1 MQCRVIL
8 SLVIATIT
16 LHASAAQSSAP
27 NDALS
32 SFYAALASGDRTKA
46 LALLSPSVAIYESGH
61 VESSREEYGSHHLAG
76 DIAFA
81 KTSTRKVRK
90 HSEKIEGNLAV
101 IWEETETTT
110 SSGSKPGISYGTETA
125 LLENVD
131 GQWRITHVHWSSRKG
146 K

>member
-1 MQCRVIL
+1 MQYRVVL
-8 SLVIATIT
+8 SLLIATISVQV
-16 LHASAAQSSAP
+16 SAAPASAP

-46 LALLSPSVAIYESGH
+46 LALLSPSVAIYEAGH
-61 VESSREEYGSHHLAG
+61 VESSREEYASHHLAG

-90 HSEKIEGNLAV
+90 HSEKVEGNLAV

-110 SSGSKPGISYGTETA
+110 ASGSKPGTSYGTETA